1 MMTVFTEVWQALV
14 TFLTG
19 LFTNISGLFYTP
31 ASGSGNGSLTFIGT
45 LALITAGV
53 SLILLVFN
61 LIRSFVVARG

>member
-1 MMTVFTEVWQALV
+1 MMSAFQEVWSSLL

-19 LFTNISGLFYTP
+19 LFSNISKLFYEP
-31 ASGSGNGSLTFIGT
+31 ASSGSGGQLTFIGT

>member
-1 MMTVFTEVWQALV
+1 MMSVFTEVWQSLV

-19 LFTNISGLFYTP
+19 LFTNISALFYTP
-31 ASGSGNGSLTFIGT
+31 ASGSGSGSLTFIGT